1 MPIKPHPTDPD
12 KVVFVSHKPIPSYEE
27 LLDAVEKLKARIAV
41 LEKALVKSEEDYE
54 QVRLDY
60 WRLLD
65 ENKRLVA
72 EISLKE
78 HGATVD
84 EAWQKYCEV
93 LMPQKTGYFYP
104 LSGAMYTIF
113 VKGWNAAKEK
123 K

>member
-12 KVVFVSHKPIPSYEE
+12 KVVFVSHKPILNYDEQ
-27 LLDAVEKLKARIAV
+27 AARIKV
-41 LEKALVKSEEDYE
+41 LEKALVKSEEDYD

-65 ENKRLVA
+65 ENKRLLA
-72 EISLKE
+72 EISINE
-78 HGATVD
+78 PEATVD
-84 EAWQKYCEV
+84 EAWQKYCEEM
-93 LMPQKTGYFYP
+93 MPQKTGHFYP

-113 VKGWNAAKEK
+113 VTGWNAAKEK